1 MINQIK
7 IPIFIPTE
15 RITGVILV
23 TKIRIMR
30 VVNLSGLPQETK
42 NEVVKKHVL
51 DMFRTKEGF
60 SIGKDL
66 NEPKSGYMV
75 GGFGFHEVVN
85 SEVNRD
91 TLKVYISEVME
102 FLSKQKN
109 DLFFG
114 GWYNENNNT
123 FELELS
129 INFKYMDSAI
139 LTGQN
144 FNEISIWDVSKGKE
158 IKL

>member
-1 MINQIK
+1 
-7 IPIFIPTE
+7 
-15 RITGVILV
+15 
-23 TKIRIMR
+23 MR
-30 VVNLSGLPQETK
+30 VVKLSTLPQETK
-42 NEVVKKHVL
+42 NEVVKKQVL

-85 SEVNRD
+85 SEVDRKN
-91 TLKVYISEVME
+91 LKTYISEVME
-102 FLSKQKN
+102 FLNNQKN

-123 FELELS
+123 FELEIS
-129 INFKYMDSAI
+129 INFKDKDSAI

-144 FNEISIWDVSKGKE
+144 FNEFAIWDIDNSKE